1 MFYFSFTLICAS
13 SGKILAME
21 PPTQLSRQ
29 ARRLG
34 RGKDRELAWPAPGL
48 RLACAW
54 RIAWPARRLLYEFL
68 WVAIDLCWQLKHL
81 NISKQ
86 DNSVERGYYHELFSS
101 KKSW

>member
-13 SGKILAME
+13 SGKLLAME
-21 PPTQLSRQ
+21 RPTQLSRK

-34 RGKDRELAWPAPGL
+34 RGKDRELAW
-48 RLACAW
+48 
-54 RIAWPARRLLYEFL
+54 RIAWPAPGLLVYEFL

>member
-13 SGKILAME
+13 SGKLLAME

-29 ARRLG
+29 ARRMG
-34 RGKDRELAWPAPGL
+34 RGKDRELAWG
-48 RLACAW
+48 
-54 RIAWPARRLLYEFL
+54 IAWPARRLLYEFL
-68 WVAIDLCWQLKHL
+68 WLAIDLWWQLKHL